1 MYPSVSLTVAICLLT
16 FAVCHLTEALPSG
29 PKPEDGVINEPA
41 DGGDDESED
50 GGNVGGNQNEDKL
63 VSEETDPLKGRSEN
77 AMAVLL
83 GYF

>member
-1 MYPSVSLTVAICLLT
+1 LT
-16 FAVCHLTEALPSG
+16 FAVCNLTEALPPG
-29 PKPEDGVINEPA
+29 PKPEDGVINEPE